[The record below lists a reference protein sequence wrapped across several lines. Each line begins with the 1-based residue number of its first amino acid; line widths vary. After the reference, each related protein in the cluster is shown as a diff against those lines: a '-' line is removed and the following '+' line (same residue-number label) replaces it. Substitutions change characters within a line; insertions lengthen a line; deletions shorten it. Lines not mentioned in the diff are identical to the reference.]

1 MLYEQDWASTCNGR
15 RIELAARQ
23 LFGAM
28 QTWFGFQEERRA
40 TSCLAWLARSW
51 AVFNCLLFG
60 VTWRL
65 WISQSD
71 FPQVPLVRAAGM
83 LVACLQPKVLELL
96 SKMKIDPYPP
106 PWACKTV
113 AEAVSKLAE
122 VG

>member
-1 MLYEQDWASTCNGR
+1 MADLSEVESMHHRNVEVLLVTMLKVD
-15 RIELAARQ
+15 EL
-23 LFGAM
+23 G
-28 QTWFGFQEERRA
+28 G
-40 TSCLAWLARSW
+40 
-51 AVFNCLLFG
+51 N
-60 VTWRL
+60 
-65 WISQSD
+65 
-71 FPQVPLVRAAGM
+71 M